1 MVVMGKKKYDSSK
14 YVKISEEIEN
24 LSTLEREKYLLNL
37 SNDERDG
44 YFAWVRQ
51 KFIQDEKAR
60 IIAGRISSI
69 TERLAIDRKN
79 NELYGDP
86 NSDKHI
92 DALVKYGVLTK
103 EKGENYK
110 AWIKKRG
117 LQKIPKIYT
126 MEWQIK
132 KSEKALGKLDPD
144 KEAIAIMN
152 KNRIAGAEKAK
163 VTKARNKL
171 KKIEENAALER
182 FLNKTDEEIQAERE
196 EQIRKEILDR
206 DPYIDDLFGAPVQA
220 RWS

>member
-14 YVKISEEIEN
+14 CVKISEEIEN
-24 LSTLEREKYLLNL
+24 LSTLEIEKYLLNL

-60 IIAGRISSI
+60 IIASRISSI

-92 DALVKYGVLTK
+92 NALVKDGELTK
-103 EKGENYK
+103 ADGEKHK
-110 AWIKKRG
+110 SWIKKVG
-117 LQKIPKIYT
+117 LQKISKICT
-126 MEWQIK
+126 MKWQIK
-132 KSEKALGKLDPD
+132 ESEKALGKLDPTD
-144 KEAIAIMN
+144 EAKAIMN
-152 KNRIAGAEKAK
+152 KNRIAGAEKATA
-163 VTKARNKL
+163 TKARNKL

-182 FLNKTDEEIQAERE
+182 FLNKTDEELQAERD
-196 EQIRKEILDR
+196 EQKRKEILNR
-206 DPYIDDLFGAPVQA
+206 DPYIDELFGIPVQT